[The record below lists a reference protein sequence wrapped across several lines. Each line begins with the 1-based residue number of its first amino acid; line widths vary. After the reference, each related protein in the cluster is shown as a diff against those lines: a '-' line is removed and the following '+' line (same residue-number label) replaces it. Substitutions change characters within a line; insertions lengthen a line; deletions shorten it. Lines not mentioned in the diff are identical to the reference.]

1 MADQNLEIL
10 VDVDIGSAIAN
21 LSELNRKLSSV
32 AREIEQV
39 DAIGSDGI
47 NIRTAIEPIEDN
59 LVILQAKIEEFETAN
74 EITIPVGFDRS
85 GLDRLENQIKD
96 LSAKSAR
103 PRIEPTLRSGKIDSI
118 KEKLS
123 DITAD
128 VGFEG
133 ISDKEL
139 SVRSMRVAAG
149 NVTVVG
155 GAESGN
161 IVDEIENVLSGFDTQ
176 TQVEGGGG
184 GGTDDDTTVV
194 TRRPRDISSIVDRIS
209 GIESDVTVERVTA
222 DLEPEVFEGANLGD
236 VVDMED
242 IEAPNMGELMDLQ
255 TGETQRGRGGVLSS
269 IRDMFDGLENPMKK
283 FDLRMSDL
291 HNALAKLVPLI
302 LVLVGAVPALYTAM
316 IGLAAAAIS
325 AAAALLAIG
334 GFGALG
340 VGLQGGEFNMQ
351 RLSDV
356 LSDIRDEFI
365 EAFGPLSERLEPLFM
380 DAVGGLSLLFD
391 AVALNGDALM
401 QLTDD
406 ARAFGQFL
414 LSFIP
419 SALASM
425 AAMVETMRP
434 VFSMMAD
441 AIDNASILRTLTALT
456 LDIIPAVAALTSA
469 VIDILP
475 ALVRFS
481 AGFAS
486 ILGGI
491 LTAIDFIGKL
501 VSILPLKAEA
511 LGAVTAAALTLA
523 SAFAILNGTIFS
535 TAVTML
541 LKLGAA
547 IQTQIVQLLGYKAA
561 TTSATIATYGLTN
574 ALRAL
579 LAVTGV
585 GLVLVGLSLAVSS
598 VGSVFNSTESDI
610 RSTTDAL
617 KEFDRVAGRT
627 SGAFNP
633 YGGDAPV
640 SGSRAAGGGGQ
651 NVAVIE
657 PSGNPQEQSSDVKN
671 ANWTMGRRTEQGGI

>member
-10 VDVDIGSAIAN
+10 VDVDISSALAN
-21 LSELNRKLSSV
+21 LDHLIRKLSSV

-39 DAIGSDGI
+39 NAVGTNGI
-47 NIRTAIEPIEDN
+47 DVHTNVQPIDHE
-59 LVILQAKIEEFETAN
+59 LAVLQAKIEMFERQN
-74 EITIPVGFDRS
+74 SITIG
-85 GLDRLENQIKD
+85 
-96 LSAKSAR
+96 
-103 PRIEPTLRSGKIDSI
+103 T
-118 KEKLS
+118 
-123 DITAD
+123 
-128 VGFEG
+128 
-133 ISDKEL
+133 
-139 SVRSMRVAAG
+139 
-149 NVTVVG
+149 NV
-155 GAESGN
+155 
-161 IVDEIENVLSGFDTQ
+161 SGFGSGGPRLPMGMFGGGSGSS
-176 TQVEGGGG
+176 GGGG
-184 GGTDDDTTVV
+184 GG
-194 TRRPRDISSIVDRIS
+194 SSSSTSRSATKSASSFFDKIS
-209 GIESDVTVERVTA
+209 G
-222 DLEPEVFEGANLGD
+222 
-236 VVDMED
+236 
-242 IEAPNMGELMDLQ
+242 LQ
-255 TGETQRGRGGVLSS
+255 
-269 IRDMFDGLENPMKK
+269 NPMEK

-340 VGLQGGEFNMQ
+340 VGLQGGEFDMQ

-356 LSDIRDEFI
+356 LSDIRTEFI

-391 AVALNGDALM
+391 AVARNGDALM

-657 PSGNPQEQSSDVKN
+657 PSGNPQEQSSDVKS
-671 ANWTMGRRTEQGGI
+671 ANWRMGRKTEQGGI

>member
-1 MADQNLEIL
+1 
-10 VDVDIGSAIAN
+10 
-21 LSELNRKLSSV
+21 
-32 AREIEQV
+32 
-39 DAIGSDGI
+39 
-47 NIRTAIEPIEDN
+47 
-59 LVILQAKIEEFETAN
+59 
-74 EITIPVGFDRS
+74 
-85 GLDRLENQIKD
+85 
-96 LSAKSAR
+96 
-103 PRIEPTLRSGKIDSI
+103 
-118 KEKLS
+118 
-123 DITAD
+123 
-128 VGFEG
+128 
-133 ISDKEL
+133 
-139 SVRSMRVAAG
+139 
-149 NVTVVG
+149 
-155 GAESGN
+155 
-161 IVDEIENVLSGFDTQ
+161 
-176 TQVEGGGG
+176 
-184 GGTDDDTTVV
+184 
-194 TRRPRDISSIVDRIS
+194 
-209 GIESDVTVERVTA
+209 
-222 DLEPEVFEGANLGD
+222 
-236 VVDMED
+236 
-242 IEAPNMGELMDLQ
+242 
-255 TGETQRGRGGVLSS
+255 
-269 IRDMFDGLENPMKK
+269 MKK

-302 LVLVGAVPALYTAM
+302 LVLVGAIPALYTAM

-340 VGLQGGEFNMQ
+340 VGLQGGEFDMQ

-356 LSDIRDEFI
+356 LSDIRTEFI

-391 AVALNGDALM
+391 AVARNGDALM

-456 LDIIPAVAALTSA
+456 LDIIPAVAAMTSA
-469 VIDILP
+469 ILNALP
-475 ALVRFS
+475 ALIRFS
-481 AGFAS
+481 AGFADMV
-486 ILGGI
+486 G
-491 LTAIDFIGKL
+491 AIVKFVGLIGKII
-501 VSILPLKAEA
+501 SILPISAEMLGLFVSFTLAAFSAVA
-511 LGAVTAAALTLA
+511 LLNSQLLGGTLVKFGQMIASTIPALNGFAVANLGAAGAVT
-523 SAFAILNGTIFS
+523 
-535 TAVTML
+535 
-541 LKLGAA
+541 KL
-547 IQTQIVQLLGYKAA
+547 
-561 TTSATIATYGLTN
+561 
-574 ALRAL
+574 R
-579 LAVTGV
+579 LAVIGLMSLTVV
-585 GLVLVGLSLAVSS
+585 GAVLAVITTVVSS
-598 VGSVFNSTESDI
+598 LGSEMRSTESDI